1 MELYEYYRIHDPK
14 VLDELINPNFGDDFV
29 VLSWHGVLE
38 EVDPKITKKGETYLG
53 WMWAGFFRSQAFRLG
68 WGFGFDKN
76 LNKKFVKNKRTGG
89 SRVVPV

>member
-53 WMWAGFFRSQAFRLG
+53 WMWSNFFPNQAFQLK